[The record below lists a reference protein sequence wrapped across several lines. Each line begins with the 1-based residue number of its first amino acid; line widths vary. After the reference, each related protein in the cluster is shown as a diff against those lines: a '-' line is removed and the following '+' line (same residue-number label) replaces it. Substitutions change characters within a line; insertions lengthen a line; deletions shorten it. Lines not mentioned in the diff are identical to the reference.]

1 MCPVPTENDVAP
13 EKEKSPHPPSA
24 SEGDLS
30 QEVPTPTAACTDIDI
45 GIPLYTE
52 QQASLEYGAE
62 TKSSPCAEGVNTT
75 AGNNIDGPEESTNQ
89 DVCKLEIT
97 SPH

>member
-1 MCPVPTENDVAP
+1 VP

-24 SEGDLS
+24 PEGELS

-62 TKSSPCAEGVNTT
+62 TKSSPCAEGVDTT
-75 AGNNIDGPEESTNQ
+75 ADNNIDGHQKNQ
-89 DVCKLEIT
+89 PTKMC
-97 SPH
+97 SS